1 MKKILVSSNLH
12 YDNHMNINIDVK
24 KDLNSYLIINNY
36 LPVYYYSNKIDYKLI
51 SKCKAL
57 ILSGSGNIN
66 QLEKNKL
73 NLFRDNFELKL
84 FKYFKKKKKPIIA
97 ICRGFQLI
105 LSKEKAKI
113 VKVKNHVRK
122 NHQIYFNK
130 LEKTFT
136 KKKMLVNSYHN
147 YGIKN
152 INLKNYDIFAQSS
165 DRCIELAYNK
175 KHKFLGLMF
184 HPERYNPS
192 QIVINKI
199 IKKFLK

>member
-1 MKKILVSSNLH
+1 MKKILVSSNLN

-24 KDLNSYLIINNY
+24 KDLNNYLIINNY
-36 LPVYYYSNKIDYKLI
+36 LPVYYYSNKIDYRLL
-51 SKCKAL
+51 SKCSAL

-73 NLFRDNFELKL
+73 NWLRDNFELKL
-84 FKYFKKKKKPIIA
+84 FKYFKKNKKPIIA

-113 VKVKNHVRK
+113 IKVKNHVRK

-130 LEKTFT
+130 LEKIFT
-136 KKKMLVNSYHN
+136 KKKLLVNSFHN

-152 INLKNYDIFAQSS
+152 IN
-165 DRCIELAYNK
+165 
-175 KHKFLGLMF
+175 
-184 HPERYNPS
+184 
-192 QIVINKI
+192 
-199 IKKFLK
+199 